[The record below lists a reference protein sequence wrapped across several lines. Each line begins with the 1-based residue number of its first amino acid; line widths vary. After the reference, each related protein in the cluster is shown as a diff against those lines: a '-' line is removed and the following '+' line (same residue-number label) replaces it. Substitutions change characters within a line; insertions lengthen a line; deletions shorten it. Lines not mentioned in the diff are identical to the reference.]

1 MENPPLLPGRLGHPR
16 RAVVAT
22 LAALLTAMLVVAG
35 MPATAGAASL
45 TVTGRLLDDAG
56 VPLAG
61 MNVQAVPAAGAS
73 SLGTT
78 TAVTTD
84 GEGRFSLP
92 MPRAGK
98 RFLLKAWDGNGSSVE
113 GASECV
119 EPAKVRVLDT
129 YVGSRGAQTF
139 LDLDPITGYKARSG
153 SSIDTGA
160 HRLAATSGFDIDVT
174 PALGTT
180 NVRVLRADG
189 GSAYDGLDCGA
200 LDHGF
205 VPGRYTLVFTA
216 NGYETKRIATTLERG
231 EVESHSVTLAPE
243 GAAASAQANG
253 GSVRGRFVTPGSTT
267 TGKVTLVNGAGTVVD
282 SEKLSAREVFVLDAP
297 AGTYRLVY
305 VDAKR
310 DRFSYSSVRISA
322 GKVTQLGN
330 VNATRKTVLLYG
342 KVPSGVQVDVRTTSG
357 KVVRTD
363 ANAKGRYYLRDLVPG
378 TYRVTFQRPGYL
390 EKTVKVK
397 VRKKTRLDVPRMTR
411 SGAVTGTIV
420 YGANG
425 LRVPDDA
432 MVGAVLTS
440 KRTGVVAQR
449 DPEDHD
455 ASLVLRHEGVTA
467 GRYAVVLSSPEKD
480 LVCYDEDWDADEC
493 FPYTG
498 VNSFRQP
505 YYWSGKKIVRVGAGS
520 NDVGTIK
527 VGLLGGL

>member
-1 MENPPLLPGRLGHPR
+1 MDKPLLSSGRLGYRR
-16 RAVVAT
+16 RAVVSL
-22 LAALLTAMLVVAG
+22 LAALLAAMMVVAG

-45 TVTGRLLDDAG
+45 SVTGRLVDDAG
-56 VPLAG
+56 EPLAG
-61 MNVQAVPAAGAS
+61 LSVQAVPAAGAG
-73 SLGTT
+73 SLGSTK
-78 TAVTTD
+78 AVRTD
-84 GEGRFSLP
+84 ADGRFSLA
-92 MPRAGK
+92 MPTAGK
-98 RFLLKAWDGNGSSVE
+98 RFLLKAWDGSGSSVA

-119 EPAKVRVLDT
+119 EPERVRVLDT
-129 YVGSRGAQTF
+129 FIGSRGVQTF
-139 LDLDPITGYKARSG
+139 IDLDPITGYKARSG
-153 SSIDTGA
+153 SDIASGT
-160 HRLAATSGFDIDVT
+160 HKLAATSGFDVDVT

-189 GSAYDGLDCGA
+189 GSAYDGLDCGE

-205 VPGRYTLVFTA
+205 VPGRYTLVFSA
-216 NGYETKRIATTLERG
+216 DGYETKRISTTLERG
-231 EVESHSVTLAPE
+231 EVESHSVALAPA
-243 GAAASAQANG
+243 GSSSAQANV

-310 DRFSYSSVRISA
+310 DRFSYTSVRISA
-322 GKVTQLGN
+322 GKITQLGN

-342 KVPSGVQVDVRTTSG
+342 NVPSGVQVDVRTTSG

-363 ANAKGRYYLRDLVPG
+363 TNAKGRYYLKDLVPG

-432 MVGAVLTS
+432 MVDAVLTS

-449 DPEDHD
+449 EPEDHD
-455 ASLVLRHEGVTA
+455 ASLVLRPDGIAA
-467 GRYAVVLSSPEKD
+467 GKYAIVLGSPD
-480 LVCYDEDWDADEC
+480 PGARCWDDDWDYVEC
-493 FPYTG
+493 YPYTG

-505 YYWSGKKIVRVGAGS
+505 YYWYGKKIVRVGSGS

-527 VGLLGGL
+527 VDLRGGL